1 LRRRRCGRVCR
12 LVGKI
17 RLGAAARPGVV
28 SGFPEHCCQWWGWR
42 CRGFIPRAGCRPK
55 AERQGVEAARP
66 RRLATGQRPRGR
78 RVSAFEQILRGA
90 APRRP
95 RQRPAR
101 PRLLHLQCALWGL
114 RVACPCSL
122 HRQRGERRSWACLV
136 ALIAM
141 PFRARLPQPRATQ
154 RRCAAAKK
162 CPKSRCLRT
171 TTLQSV
177 AQAADGMRGL
187 CMREC
192 VLVVLKKP
200 FSSTFPAAAVVTAA
214 AGPES
219 SSRACTACSA
229 L

>member
-1 LRRRRCGRVCR
+1 MRRRRCGRVCR
-12 LVGKI
+12 LVGKH

-122 HRQRGERRSWACLV
+122 HRQRGERRSWARLV

-141 PFRARLPQPRATQ
+141 PF
-154 RRCAAAKK
+154 
-162 CPKSRCLRT
+162 SRT
-171 TTLQSV
+171 S
-177 AQAADGMRGL
+177 A
-187 CMREC
+187 
-192 VLVVLKKP
+192 
-200 FSSTFPAAAVVTAA
+200 AA
-214 AGPES
+214 AGD
-219 SSRACTACSA
+219 TAPLRGSKKMPKIA
-229 L
+229 LLAHYNIAECGVGGRWHAWALLA